1 MNRST
6 AGYAACA
13 AVAAWVML
21 SGRAVAAEP
30 APESAPAPALT
41 DISQVKGLEST
52 LYVSES
58 ASVTRP
64 MESAPSAEDL
74 ARAAMQKQ
82 TQGMAPGVVAG
93 GPKDQVI
100 IHIPDRGVEDHVS
113 IQRCQVVGGGGR
125 MFAQHLGEIRVAVH
139 IDAGT
144 LFAQR
149 AQTHHVIPTALST
162 DVEALDQQ
170 NAPSADGL

>member
-1 MNRST
+1 MNMKT
-6 AGYAACA
+6 AGCAACA
-13 AVAAWVML
+13 VVAGLMLL
-21 SGRAVAAEP
+21 SGCA
-30 APESAPAPALT
+30 SAPAHEGAAAPAAMMNV
-41 DISQVKGLEST
+41 SQVPGLEST

-100 IHIPDRGVEDHVS
+100 IHIPEP
-113 IQRCQVVGGGGR
+113 
-125 MFAQHLGEIRVAVH
+125 VAPTAASAKPV
-139 IDAGT
+139 
-144 LFAQR
+144 L
-149 AQTHHVIPTALST
+149 VIPALS
-162 DVEALDQQ
+162 
-170 NAPSADGL
+170 PSAKTPSPGEEGTWKKPLPPLRSLENG